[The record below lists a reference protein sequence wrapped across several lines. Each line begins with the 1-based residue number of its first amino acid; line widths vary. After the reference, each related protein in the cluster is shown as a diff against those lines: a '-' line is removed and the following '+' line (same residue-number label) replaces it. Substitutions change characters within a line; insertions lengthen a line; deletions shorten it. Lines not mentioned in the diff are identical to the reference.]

1 MNTEAIKLACDMVG
15 SQTRVAAM
23 LGITLGAVNQW
34 CTGRKDVPLDKAIQ
48 LEEAT
53 RGAIKVEQLCPEIN
67 LSFLRNGESTATKA
81 VENKITVNQRD
92 WPYLKSHKAHSWIRM
107 AVKHGYL
114 QKPSTLTCLDCGQPA
129 QVYDHRDYNKPL
141 DVEPVCHACN
151 VNRGPAKPFV
161 HVNDR

>member
-1 MNTEAIKLACDMVG
+1 MNTEAIKLACEMVG

-34 CTGRKDVPLDKAIQ
+34 CTGRKEVPLDKAIQ
-48 LEEAT
+48 IEGAT
-53 RGAIKVEQLCPEIN
+53 NGAVTVEQLVPGID
-67 LSFLRNGESTATKA
+67 LKHVRNGSAKLPIAAEHP
-81 VENKITVNQRD
+81 VTVAF
-92 WPYLKSHKAHSWIRM
+92 YLKSHKAHQYTSRAIRD
-107 AVKHGYL
+107 GYL
-114 QKPSTLTCLDCGQPA
+114 PKPSTLICLDCGAPA

-151 VNRGPAKPFV
+151 VKRGPAKPFV